1 MNTKL
6 KQYLIISAYI
16 LIPILAILVCRGLRV
31 AQGEKNEEIIIGIM
45 AGNFLNVIYVVVL
58 TVLAKFKR

>member
-16 LIPILAILVCRGLRV
+16 LIPILAILVYRGLRV

-45 AGNFLNVIYVVVL
+45 AGIFLNVIYVVVL